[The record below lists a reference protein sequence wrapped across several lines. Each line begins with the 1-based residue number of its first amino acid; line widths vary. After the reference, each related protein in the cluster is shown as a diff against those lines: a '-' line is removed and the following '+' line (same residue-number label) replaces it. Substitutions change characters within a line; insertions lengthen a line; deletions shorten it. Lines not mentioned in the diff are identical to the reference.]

1 MAEFLVILALLV
13 AGLLI
18 MVPTIKYIV
27 EPLKTL
33 SDFMDDTKAN
43 YNPLSQI
50 VVPPVSKKHTA
61 KEIIVLNQ
69 TFSNLLQE
77 LSLIHISSFSSMETD
92 IFPFSQFK

>member
-1 MAEFLVILALLV
+1 
-13 AGLLI
+13 
-18 MVPTIKYIV
+18 
-27 EPLKTL
+27 
-33 SDFMDDTKAN
+33 MDDTKAN

-77 LSLIHISSFSSMETD
+77 LHEQTERRVEYEKKDAATPYRDDFISGKASF
-92 IFPFSQFK
+92 PL

>member
-50 VVPPVSKKHTA
+50 VVPLFLKTYGERNYRTQP
-61 KEIIVLNQ
+61 
-69 TFSNLLQE
+69 NLFQ
-77 LSLIHISSFSSMETD
+77 SASGVA
-92 IFPFSQFK
+92 